1 MNAISINKIIFLI
14 LFIIPIRIYAQ
25 DFKQYSVFSFKA
37 KYFIF
42 ENKTDSAIIIFNQLF
57 SKYGELH
64 PYDNLDALKTF
75 ASKNDTATVFMIIKN
90 MIKNGQSLSEIIDD
104 NTPILAFA
112 KKSKSWE
119 SLKFIK
125 PEIDYNILLEIDKL
139 LEVDQ
144 FVRNHDNDSC
154 IIKFMIEVDSV
165 NCTKVIELIKKQGF
179 PGFNKLGIYSNDIL
193 FLIMH
198 FTTNSTTEKYWET
211 YFKPLL
217 YSEAIRGNIS
227 YSDFAM
233 ITDRFQNYKKGTQI
247 YGFIRNRTEYVAP
260 IENIDEVDIRRA
272 NLGLPKLSID
282 AKMKN
287 IKLPKDYK
295 L

>member
-1 MNAISINKIIFLI
+1 
-14 LFIIPIRIYAQ
+14 
-25 DFKQYSVFSFKA
+25 
-37 KYFIF
+37 
-42 ENKTDSAIIIFNQLF
+42 
-57 SKYGELH
+57 
-64 PYDNLDALKTF
+64 
-75 ASKNDTATVFMIIKN
+75 
-90 MIKNGQSLSEIIDD
+90 
-104 NTPILAFA
+104 
-112 KKSKSWE
+112 
-119 SLKFIK
+119 
-125 PEIDYNILLEIDKL
+125 
-139 LEVDQ
+139 
-144 FVRNHDNDSC
+144 
-154 IIKFMIEVDSV
+154 
-165 NCTKVIELIKKQGF
+165 
-179 PGFNKLGIYSNDIL
+179 
-193 FLIMH
+193 MH

-227 YSDFAM
+227 YNDFAM